1 MFSDRNYDVIGDILG
16 CMGDET
22 EAFKNYKIATK
33 GKITKIGCLARLS
46 IAIMKYK
53 GIDMTRE
60 LIKKY

>member
-1 MFSDRNYDVIGDILG
+1 MFQYRNYGLKGDILG

-22 EAFKNYKIATK
+22 EAFKNYKIAE